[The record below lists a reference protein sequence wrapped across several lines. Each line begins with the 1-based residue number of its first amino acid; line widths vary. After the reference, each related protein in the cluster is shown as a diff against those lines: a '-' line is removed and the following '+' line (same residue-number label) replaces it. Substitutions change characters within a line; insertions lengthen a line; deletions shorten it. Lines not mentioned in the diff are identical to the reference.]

1 MERKIGETF
10 EFEGK
15 TLRVIKQSLDN
26 CDECFLRGRCIRE
39 NRQKT
44 GYCEAD
50 DRTDKMDVVF
60 AEVENEE
67 PTEQPAPKEETKL
80 NLCEKLKYCP
90 EGTQFWSPLINTVTF
105 SRIDKR
111 LVFTKSA
118 DGTEWDFNA
127 DSTITFT
134 FNGSKTMTSQ
144 EPMLFPSREQRD
156 WSKVKYETPVDKL
169 PKTWDEFVRGMGFN
183 PEKFTF
189 DGLYMELSDSMLAGG
204 DDIGRYCD
212 QHIAM
217 VQLHALRDCYRQ
229 GWKPDD
235 KNVDG
240 KSPYAITCVR
250 TMGGLKPHIGIYAA
264 INRFLSFQDEEHARL
279 FLKCF
284 EDIIKEAGDLI

>member
-15 TLRVIKQSLDN
+15 TLRVIKQSLGN

-50 DRTDKMDVVF
+50 DRTDKVNVVF

-67 PTEQPAPKEETKL
+67 PTEQPAPEEETKL
-80 NLCEKLKYCP
+80 NLCEKLKYCQ
-90 EGTQFWSPLINTVTF
+90 EGTQFWSPLLGDVKFMCVGDRSVTVEDKNNNSWDIN
-105 SRIDKR
+105 S
-111 LVFTKSA
+111 
-118 DGTEWDFNA
+118 
-127 DSTITFT
+127 DSTLTI
-134 FNGSKTMTSQ
+134 GGVGVVTSE
-144 EPMLFPSREQRD
+144 EPMLYPSREQRD
-156 WSKVKYETPVDKL
+156 WSKVKYERPVEEL
-169 PKTWDEFVRGMGFN
+169 PKTWDEFVREMGFN

-204 DDIGRYCD
+204 DDIGKYCD

-229 GWKPDD
+229 GWKPEYDEKSYCIMLYKNGTYKVIDFD
-235 KNVDG
+235 KTD
-240 KSPYAITCVR
+240 
-250 TMGGLKPHIGIYAA
+250 
-264 INRFLSFQDEEHARL
+264 RFLSFRDRQTAIL
-279 FLKCF
+279 FLACF

>member
-1 MERKIGETF
+1 MERKIGEVF
-10 EFEGK
+10 DFEGK
-15 TLRVIKQSLDN
+15 KLKAVETHTGTCYGCFFKKNCVRSKVIPVAGQ
-26 CDECFLRGRCIRE
+26 C
-39 NRQKT
+39 
-44 GYCEAD
+44 YCNA
-50 DRTDKMDVVF
+50 RTDNKQVVF
-60 AEVENEE
+60 VVAEQTADEE
-67 PTEQPAPKEETKL
+67 PRKQEKL

-105 SRIDKR
+105 SRIDKG

-127 DSTITFT
+127 DSTITLR

-156 WSKVKYETPVDKL
+156 WSKVKYERPVEEL
-169 PKTWDEFVRGMGFN
+169 PKTWDEFVREMGFN

-212 QHIAM
+212 QHIVM

-229 GWKPDD
+229 GWKPEYNETCWNITLF
-235 KNVDG
+235 KDG
-240 KSPYAITCVR
+240 EF
-250 TMGGLKPHIGIYAA
+250 HIYEYDQTSS
-264 INRFLSFQDEEHARL
+264 FLSFGNQKTARA
-279 FLKCF
+279 FLNRF
-284 EDIIKEAGDLI
+284 EDLIKEAGDLI